1 MKIRKRVWVPLL
13 VLVLLLA
20 AAIWYSRPVTL
31 PDLLEDQELQ
41 EINVLIRSLGDWT
54 QEPETATVS
63 VPLTSPEGAALLE
76 QLQDLSFCRSLT
88 DPLIKPLA
96 QAVNA
101 SHGSVSYE
109 AGDWFFSLSLTGT
122 DGDFAVLNF
131 TVREWS
137 YAAPGQADFYGCTV
151 PDGEAVGRGLGEQ
164 LWALAAKYDLNS

>member
-1 MKIRKRVWVPLL
+1 MKNRKRVWVPLL
-13 VLVLLLA
+13 VLLLV

-31 PDLLEDQELQ
+31 PDLMKGQELQ

-76 QLQDLSFCRSLT
+76 QLQDLSFSST
-88 DPLIKPLA
+88 STPLIKPLA

-109 AGDWFFSLSLTGT
+109 SGDWMFSLSLAGT

>member
-1 MKIRKRVWVPLL
+1 M
-13 VLVLLLA
+13 
-20 AAIWYSRPVTL
+20 
-31 PDLLEDQELQ
+31 
-41 EINVLIRSLGDWT
+41 
-54 QEPETATVS
+54 S
-63 VPLTSPEGAALLE
+63 VPLTSPEGAALLK

-101 SHGSVSYE
+101 SHGSVFYE
-109 AGDWFFSLSLTGT
+109 AGDWMFSLSLAGT

>member
-1 MKIRKRVWVPLL
+1 MKNRKRVWVPLL
-13 VLVLLLA
+13 VLLLV

-31 PDLLEDQELQ
+31 PDLMKGQELQ
-41 EINVLIRSLGDWT
+41 EINVLIRSLGDWA

-63 VPLTSPEGAALLE
+63 VPLTSPEGAALLK

-101 SHGSVSYE
+101 SHGSVFYE
-109 AGDWFFSLSLTGT
+109 AGDWML
-122 DGDFAVLNF
+122 
-131 TVREWS
+131 S

>member
-1 MKIRKRVWVPLL
+1 MKNRKRVWVPLL
-13 VLVLLLA
+13 VLLLV

-31 PDLLEDQELQ
+31 PDLLKGQELQ

-54 QEPETATVS
+54 QEPDTATVS

-109 AGDWFFSLSLTGT
+109 SGDIRFEM
-122 DGDFAVLNF
+122 DKLNF
-131 TVREWS
+131 DWRVNQTQFKFI
-137 YAAPGQADFYGCTV
+137 PGDIEISVKQQPDVIIKYIGGPLYVPPSADPDHEPIDVQA
-151 PDGEAVGRGLGEQ
+151 
-164 LWALAAKYDLNS
+164 

>member
-1 MKIRKRVWVPLL
+1 MKNRKRVWVPLL
-13 VLVLLLA
+13 VLLLV
-20 AAIWYSRPVTL
+20 AAIRYSRPVTL
-31 PDLLEDQELQ
+31 PDLLKDQELQ
-41 EINVLIRSLGDWT
+41 EINVLIRSLGDWA

-109 AGDWFFSLSLTGT
+109 SGDWMFSLSLAGT

-131 TVREWS
+131 TVREWLCCS
-137 YAAPGQADFYGCTV
+137 GTGGLLRLHRPGRR
-151 PDGEAVGRGLGEQ
+151 GRWQGPWGTALGSGSEI
-164 LWALAAKYDLNS
+164 

>member
-1 MKIRKRVWVPLL
+1 MKNRKRVWVPLL
-13 VLVLLLA
+13 VLLLV

-31 PDLLEDQELQ
+31 PDLMKGQELQ
-41 EINVLIRSLGDWT
+41 EINVLIRSLGDWA

-63 VPLTSPEGAALLE
+63 VPLTSPEGAALLK

-109 AGDWFFSLSLTGT
+109 AGDWMFSLSLAGP
-122 DGDFAVLNF
+122 DSEFAGLTF
-131 TVREWS
+131 TVRDWS
-137 YAAPGQADFYGCTV
+137 YAPPGQMELYSCSV
-151 PDGEAVGRGLGEQ
+151 PDREAVGRALGEQ
-164 LWALAAKYDLNS
+164 L

>member
-1 MKIRKRVWVPLL
+1 MKNRKRVWVPLL
-13 VLVLLLA
+13 VLLLV

-31 PDLLEDQELQ
+31 PDLMKGQEP
-41 EINVLIRSLGDWT
+41 

-63 VPLTSPEGAALLE
+63 VPLTSPEGAALLK

-109 AGDWFFSLSLTGT
+109 SGDWMFSLSLAGT

>member
-1 MKIRKRVWVPLL
+1 MKNRKRVWVPLL
-13 VLVLLLA
+13 VLLLV

-31 PDLLEDQELQ
+31 PDLMTGQELQ
-41 EINVLIRSLGDWT
+41 EINVLIRSLGDWA

-101 SHGSVSYE
+101 SHGSVFYE
-109 AGDWFFSLSLTGT
+109 AGDWMFSLLPSGSGPMLLRDRRTST
-122 DGDFAVLNF
+122 
-131 TVREWS
+131 
-137 YAAPGQADFYGCTV
+137 AAPSRTERPLAGALGNSSGLWQRNMISIRNIFYINFY
-151 PDGEAVGRGLGEQ
+151 L
-164 LWALAAKYDLNS
+164 

>member
-1 MKIRKRVWVPLL
+1 MKNRKRVWVPLL
-13 VLVLLLA
+13 VLLLV

-31 PDLLEDQELQ
+31 PDLMKGQELQ
-41 EINVLIRSLGDWT
+41 DINVLIRSLGDWA

-63 VPLTSPEGAALLE
+63 VPLTSPEGAALLK
-76 QLQDLSFCRSLT
+76 QLQDLSFYRSLT

-101 SHGSVSYE
+101 SPGSVFYE
-109 AGDWFFSLSLTGT
+109 AGDWMFSLSLAGT

-151 PDGEAVGRGLGEQ
+151 PDRRGRWQRPWGTALGSGSEI
-164 LWALAAKYDLNS
+164 

>member
-1 MKIRKRVWVPLL
+1 MKNRKRVWVPLL
-13 VLVLLLA
+13 VLLLV

-31 PDLLEDQELQ
+31 PDLMKGQELQ
-41 EINVLIRSLGDWT
+41 EINVLIRSLGDWA
-54 QEPETATVS
+54 QEPETAT
-63 VPLTSPEGAALLE
+63 AALLK

-109 AGDWFFSLSLTGT
+109 SGDWMFSLSLAGT

>member
-1 MKIRKRVWVPLL
+1 MKNRKRVWVPLL
-13 VLVLLLA
+13 VLLLV

-31 PDLLEDQELQ
+31 PDLMKGQELQ
-41 EINVLIRSLGDWT
+41 EINVQVRSLGDWT

-76 QLQDLSFCRSLT
+76 QLQGLSFRRSLT
-88 DPLIKPLA
+88 DPLTKPLA

-109 AGDWFFSLSLTGT
+109 TGDWSFSLSLTGA
-122 DGDFAVLNF
+122 DGGFAVLNF

-137 YAAPGQADFYGCTV
+137 YAAPGQTDFYSCSV
-151 PDGEAVGRGLGEQ
+151 PDGEAVGQALAEQ
-164 LWALAAKYDLNS
+164 LWNLAAESQ